1 MLLADGLNVLGFV
14 VLIDQMIA
22 RETLNGTS
30 PGCLDSDALNPLE
43 EHRPQVISGTGKL

>member
-1 MLLADGLNVLGFV
+1 MLLADRLNVLGFV